1 MNEQVN
7 HLLKHTPGIVQHL
20 NGITWEQ
27 ICFED
32 WTRMLT
38 MLDAQTSIA
47 VGKWV

>member
-20 NGITWEQ
+20 NGITQEQ
-27 ICFED
+27 ICFAD
-32 WTRMLT
+32 WTRMLA